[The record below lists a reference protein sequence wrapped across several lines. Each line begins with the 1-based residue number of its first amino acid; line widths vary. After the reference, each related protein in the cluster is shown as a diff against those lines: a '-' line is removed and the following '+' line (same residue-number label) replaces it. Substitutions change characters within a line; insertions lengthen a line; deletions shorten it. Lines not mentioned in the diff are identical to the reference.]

1 MIYDSL
7 VTLSLYLSLSL
18 QCHVCCVACVPGRQT
33 EEAEGKGGS
42 VCFKLLLLLNAAT
55 FVGGHLIS
63 ILPELL
69 FAFVTPLGVECE
81 RVSIDAC

>member
-1 MIYDSL
+1 MIYESL
-7 VTLSLYLSLSL
+7 VTLSLSLSLSL

-33 EEAEGKGGS
+33 EGQRRREGG

-69 FAFVTPLGVECE
+69 FAFVTPLGVECA